1 MAEKENIFETK
12 PDTANISKAVGEYI
26 SLCVRFTHTFSSR
39 FETFLEYVKENNVP
53 SLKKEMEEVLDTE
66 GDALSKGLRD
76 IRLKFSRLSNVF
88 EAQIKPLYVDLHN
101 FIKQSHRQYLE
112 LKDMEDVKSSDLKK
126 FDKVNKSIRRVYRI
140 LFTTHHPIVPE
151 IEKRLS
157 EINKTLAHGT
167 RSYSIFKLRTKLKRE
182 YNAFLSE
189 MLALLK
195 RSRELISLLGSDYS
209 ALKSFARAKKLYDTD
224 HIKSDLG
231 ALEHA
236 INKLS
241 KLRKDIVHL
250 KKDLSSTKFKVHR
263 SEKKYVKLEKLFD
276 EFKSNYE
283 LFLRHNLAVSRAAQ
297 GLYDATKRLKET
309 PPDELHKYEKLIY
322 NKQNDLFKTLERLSK
337 ALDMYANIKVKSKV
351 ASSVF
356 KTQAASN
363 LSTAYDT
370 LPDILSQLSKDVK
383 LVGAGL
389 DFLERFH
396 NRLLAFEVKPR
407 EKEEGYVLP
416 ATAKLLEKRK
426 DTLKSYKKLSYKQ
439 VNRIVKAKYKVL
451 KSLSRREK
459 LKPSLHKELLNE
471 MVAMHKL
478 IASSSVLG
486 GVGSVA
492 LAIPRKTGIKELQ
505 KELKENEKIAKRSK
519 RPLKLL
525 LSIKKDTLKHVVMR
539 RTGLLRKRELAYSEL
554 REKLH
559 SLQRVIPTIS
569 RTLNDYKKRGEFQTP
584 AERKEMAK
592 RIKEEI
598 IQPILQ
604 FQTLYIKINKR
615 SKKVISTSHNV
626 AKETIRFMDNL
637 MNLAKRSKEIIDIV
651 EGEKTHPKIY
661 KSAHQ

>member
-12 PDTANISKAVGEYI
+12 PDTANISKVVGEYI

-39 FETFLEYVKENNVP
+39 FETFLKYVKENNVP
-53 SLKKEMEEVLDTE
+53 SLKKEMEEVLGTE

-76 IRLKFSRLSNVF
+76 LRLKFSRLSNVF

-167 RSYSIFKLRTKLKRE
+167 RSYSIFKLRMKLKRE

-195 RSRELISLLGSDYS
+195 RSRELISLLGTDYS

-231 ALEHA
+231 ALGHV

-370 LPDILSQLSKDVK
+370 LPDILNQLSEDVTNVK
-383 LVGAGL
+383 KGL
-389 DFLERFH
+389 YLLDKFH
-396 NRLLAFEVKPR
+396 NRVLAFKVRRGE
-407 EKEEGYVLP
+407 EKEHVLP
-416 ATAKLLEKRK
+416 TTIELLEARK
-426 DTLKSYKKLSYKQ
+426 KTLKSYKKLSYKR

-451 KSLSRREK
+451 KSLSKREK

-505 KELKENEKIAKRSK
+505 KELKENEKIAKKSSK
-519 RPLKLL
+519 FLKLL
-525 LSIKKDTLKHVVMR
+525 LSIKKDTLKHMVMR
-539 RTGLLRKRELAYSEL
+539 RAGLLKRRATSYKELV
-554 REKLH
+554 EKLM
-559 SLQRVIPTIS
+559 SLGDVITDVSGTIS
-569 RTLNDYKKRGEFQTP
+569 DYKKRGEFQTP

-592 RIKEEI
+592 KIKEEI

-604 FQTLYIKINKR
+604 FQTLYIKVNKR

-651 EGEKTHPKIY
+651 EGEKTHPKNL
-661 KSAHQ
+661 